1 MGETLP
7 EESYAGVKLLENDA
21 KIARESLYNSWTL
34 GCGDFVV
41 FRKAE
46 NILSFFIYTV
56 ELLAIRHK
64 IFFISNPL
72 KLKENDRCARFKKD
86 LFCPSNV

>member
-1 MGETLP
+1 V
-7 EESYAGVKLLENDA
+7 YAGVKLLENDA

-34 GCGDFVV
+34 GCGDFDV

-56 ELLAIRHK
+56 QPLAIRHK
-64 IFFISNPL
+64 IFFISNHL

-86 LFCPSNV
+86 LFCPSKCVRTWAVYF